1 MKALTKNRTKAVK
14 KVNKTVADQIA
25 LFTESDDDIKNVMG
39 EMLKAGTHDGTATA
53 MKHMY
58 QGISPAELYDGLMEL
73 GIMKCVETKITRVER
88 KFTVDEEHKK
98 YFTRASTGY
107 RVNLNTLSELK
118 KEVLD
123 KVADKII
130 KSRA

>member
-1 MKALTKNRTKAVK
+1 MKAIVKNRTKAVK

-58 QGISPAELYDGLMEL
+58 QGISPGELYDGLMEL
-73 GIMKCVETKITRVER
+73 KIMKCVVTETVKVER
-88 KFTVDEEHKK
+88 KFTVNEEFKK

-118 KEVLD
+118 KKVLD
-123 KVADKII
+123 EVAAKII
-130 KSRA
+130 KSRT